1 MVKEYEL
8 VHIQSQLLDEEDK
21 RNCLHNVLCKPRVLA
36 TIVAAVVVAVGLL
49 AARFV
54 NNTGADDVVTAAYV
68 ATQAI
73 TTIGYGDLPV
83 QSEATRLG
91 MAFYMLGVII
101 VAAYA
106 VRLLTEYTLSRH
118 RVRLRK
124 HARHLYSQTAMD
136 NGTLDYTQVEMQAN
150 KYEERCELASALLL
164 FCLSILFGS
173 VFYRLHE
180 HCTCGYG
187 LEWRQASL
195 DHKMCPEYA
204 KAGPWAFGITIDYAT
219 CSEAGG
225 WTKSTVDTIY
235 MSVITVTTVG
245 FGDFSPRSFTGRMI
259 AVPWM
264 FGGVFAAALF
274 LSKFSLVLFGGVDQ
288 TEGLELGMYKNTA
301 VSKLL
306 FDSMDVDRNSTIS
319 RYEFLR
325 FMVVQNELV
334 DERTVLKVDEIF
346 DRLDA
351 RKRNSITWDDFIL
364 GDES

>member
-73 TTIGYGDLPV
+73 TTIGCLKKRRPFTSPRPPQRAIRSIRCAHVQLRSTEGRHMQGYGDLPV

-325 FMVVQNELV
+325 FMV
-334 DERTVLKVDEIF
+334 
-346 DRLDA
+346 
-351 RKRNSITWDDFIL
+351 
-364 GDES
+364 